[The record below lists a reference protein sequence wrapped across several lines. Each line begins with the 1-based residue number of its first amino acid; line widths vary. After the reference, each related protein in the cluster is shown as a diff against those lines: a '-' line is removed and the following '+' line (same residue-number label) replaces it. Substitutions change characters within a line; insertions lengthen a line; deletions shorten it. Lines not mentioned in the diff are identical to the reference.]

1 MVLLGFC
8 LLPYAV
14 TGFEP
19 TSVELHQTET
29 FEGRI
34 LTELQRRGH
43 FKDSQLSIEK
53 DWVLVV
59 PTEPEDTGSNPD
71 ITKDLFA
78 LHRHQA
84 FLSYFSLPLLL
95 LTRY

>member
-1 MVLLGFC
+1 M
-8 LLPYAV
+8 A
-14 TGFEP
+14 GFEP
-19 TSVELHQTET
+19 TSVELHQT

-43 FKDSQLSIEK
+43 FKDCPISIEK
-53 DWVLVV
+53 NWVLVV

-95 LTRY
+95 LIRYYTDPPFLFFLPL